1 MKAPENK
8 PEWPL
13 EEALRAQDAE
23 AIDSLPP
30 ELRAHA
36 TPGFVPEAWHP
47 SVWDALV
54 GYWGYA
60 DPQRNY
66 VPESRGRWLLDDD
79 DFSSEHGYEPGFEG
93 RSEFEHGEFDRWL

>member
-8 PEWPL
+8 LEWPSD
-13 EEALRAQDAE
+13 EALRVQDVESPDSVPRE
-23 AIDSLPP
+23 ALV
-30 ELRAHA
+30 
-36 TPGFVPEAWHP
+36 PGFVPEAWHP
-47 SVWDALV
+47 GMWDALV

-60 DPQRNY
+60 DPERNN
-66 VPESRGRWLLDDD
+66 VPEPRGRWLLDDD